1 MQDVLGGSSFIS
13 MNSTDLHFGL
23 GRENT
28 IDRVEIAWPSGMTQV
43 LEDLESNVLHEI
55 VEPAP

>member
-1 MQDVLGGSSFIS
+1 

-43 LEDLESNVLHEI
+43 LEDLESNMLHEI